1 LIPLADRPGQERS
14 SDAEFDYAAALA
26 ACARGERSALR
37 EIYARDAGRLMGVAL
52 RIVRRREVA
61 DEVLHDAFLQIWQKA
76 GTYDPALG
84 SGRGWIFSI
93 VRHRALNSLRGMSR
107 ETLVEDAPLAE
118 VEDDAPDPL
127 ERLVGSRDAE
137 ALARCLAE
145 LDNSKRTCILLAYL
159 DGLTHVEIAAKL
171 AAPLGTI
178 KAWIR
183 RGLASLKEC
192 MG

>member
-1 LIPLADRPGQERS
+1 LTPLADRASEDRVT
-14 SDAEFDYAAALA
+14 DADFDYAGALA
-26 ACARGERSALR
+26 ACARGDRSALR
-37 EIYARDAGRLMGVAL
+37 EIYGREAGRLMGVAL
-52 RIVRRREVA
+52 RIVRRREIA

-76 GTYDPALG
+76 ATFDPALG

-107 ETLVEDAPLAE
+107 ETLVDEAPLAE
-118 VEDDAPDPL
+118 IEDEAPDPL

-145 LDNSKRTCILLAYL
+145 LDESKRRCILLAYL

-183 RGLASLKEC
+183 RGLAALKEC